1 MAAIKYTIKEVNCE
15 TGEETIRDMTPDE
28 IAARKAEEKL
38 SEV

>member
-1 MAAIKYTIKEVNCE
+1 MSEYTIKTVNCE
-15 TGEETIRDMTPDE
+15 TGEEVIRDMTEEE

>member
-1 MAAIKYTIKEVNCE
+1 MSEYTIKTVNCT
-15 TGEETIRDMTPDE
+15 TGEEVIRDMTPEE